1 MTTSS
6 SPRKSRKLRR
16 RFSSGSQDAIL
27 ASITNRETRE
37 SYGQYAFH
45 PFPTAPADDRQGK
58 SPISSQQDL
67 SSREQRLAH
76 IYDRAYYTDGSDV
89 DAEADWK
96 RELMRRGRSTS
107 DTPANGN
114 APSDYGFRARPRSPP
129 TAYASL
135 PATPT
140 LSSKPYGEF
149 GTAVPL
155 NSPPPISVPMLD
167 AAPPRRQ
174 HTKQDSKTYEPPPF
188 SLWDYLREELLAT
201 DFDSHQELKWE
212 RVSNF
217 LSIPVAMEKIIGFGF
232 ILCLDS
238 FLYTFTILP
247 IRFGLAFVRLATNL
261 FSRSSPPLP
270 PSQKADLLRA
280 LMLIISLLILN
291 PLTDASKIYHT
302 IRGQDTIKLY
312 VIFNAL
318 EIADRLCASIGQ
330 DILDCLF
337 SRSTLE
343 PLSHRMPVTANTLTP
358 FLYFFLATMYNVAHA
373 LVMVYQL
380 IALNVAINSY
390 DHALLTLLVS
400 NQFVEIKGSVFKRFE
415 KDNLFQITCADIVER
430 FTLALMLGIVAF
442 RNLIELSGSEFDF
455 SGGFV
460 LPKSFGWFRGN
471 NVLWIISYPVLT
483 VMCSEMLVDWLKH
496 AFITKFNHIRPS
508 VYERYTDVL
517 CRDLASGS
525 AVGRR
530 GARKHTYVDQSPL
543 VARRLGFASLPLAVL
558 VILVGSQS
566 ISLMFSDHETLS
578 FSFWHLLSIYSLDFN
593 ALSLSFRSAEAIKY
607 ATLGVM
613 AVLFWLC
620 FVVIKIIL
628 GVNLITYA
636 TRRQAGME
644 EREAVD
650 AVNNFGR
657 DPIGEGEEE
666 RKYNKNL
673 KKYLED
679 DQDDAPRLSDM
690 GENKPG
696 QGLGKKERVKLEDLT
711 RYTMVKRIW

>member
-6 SPRKSRKLRR
+6 SPRRAKKPRR
-16 RFSSGSQDAIL
+16 RFSSGSQDAVL
-27 ASITNRETRE
+27 ASLTNREQVKD
-37 SYGQYAFH
+37 SGDYVLH
-45 PFPTAPADDRQGK
+45 PFPSAPILGK
-58 SPISSQQDL
+58 GVKQKPNVPTQ
-67 SSREQRLAH
+67 EQRHLH
-76 IYDRAYYTDGSDV
+76 SIYDRAYFTDGSDIDV
-89 DAEADWK
+89 EADWK
-96 RELMRRGRSTS
+96 RVLTRRGRSTS
-107 DTPANGN
+107 DAPANGDV
-114 APSDYGFRARPRSPP
+114 PDHFRFPTRRRSPP

-135 PATPT
+135 PATPV
-140 LSSKPYGEF
+140 LPSESYEGN
-149 GTAVPL
+149 G
-155 NSPPPISVPMLD
+155 S
-167 AAPPRRQ
+167 AAPPSANIVPPTPMLKPAPPPRRK
-174 HTKQDSKTYEPPPF
+174 HPEQDKAYEPPPF

-217 LSIPVAMEKIIGFGF
+217 LNIPLAMEKIIGFGF
-232 ILCLDS
+232 VLCLDS

-247 IRFGLAFVRLATNL
+247 IRFCLALIRLASNL
-261 FSRSSPPLP
+261 FRRSAPPLP
-270 PSQKADLLRA
+270 PSQKADLLRGLLLA
-280 LMLIISLLILN
+280 VSLLILT

-343 PLSHRMPVTANTLTP
+343 PLSHRIPVTADTLTP
-358 FLYFFLATMYNVAHA
+358 FLYFFLATMYTVAHA

-400 NQFVEIKGSVFKRFE
+400 NQFVEIKGSVFKKFE

-430 FTLALMLGIVAF
+430 FTLALMLGVVAF

-471 NVLWIISYPVLT
+471 NVLWTISYPVLT

-578 FSFWHLLSIYSLDFN
+578 FSFWHLLAIYNLDFN
-593 ALSLSFRSAEAIKY
+593 ALSLSFQSAEAIKY

-644 EREAVD
+644 EREAADV
-650 AVNNFGR
+650 VNNFGR
-657 DPIGEGEEE
+657 DPIGEGEDE

-673 KKYLED
+673 KKYLD
-679 DQDDAPRLSDM
+679 DSMDDAPRLSDM

-696 QGLGKKERVKLEDLT
+696 QSLSKKERLKLEDLT

>member
-1 MTTSS
+1 MNEDN
-6 SPRKSRKLRR
+6 L
-16 RFSSGSQDAIL
+16 
-27 ASITNRETRE
+27 
-37 SYGQYAFH
+37 Y
-45 PFPTAPADDRQGK
+45 PFPSAPLCKRVDQN
-58 SPISSQQDL
+58 SSL
-67 SSREQRLAH
+67 VVSESRPLH
-76 IYDRAYYTDGSDV
+76 IYDRIYLRDGLELG
-89 DAEADWK
+89 AEAQWRK
-96 RELMRRGRSTS
+96 ESVRRSRSTS
-107 DTPANGN
+107 VPD
-114 APSDYGFRARPRSPP
+114 APTTGDIPDHLRLRATRHSPP

-140 LSSKPYGEF
+140 ESYGSNNISVYP
-149 GTAVPL
+149 TAPPTPL
-155 NSPPPISVPMLD
+155 LEPLSPPP
-167 AAPPRRQ
+167 RRR
-174 HTKQDSKTYEPPPF
+174 HVSGDSNLYEPPSPF
-188 SLWDYLREELLAT
+188 SLWDYLREEILAT

-217 LSIPVAMEKIIGFGF
+217 LNIPLAIEKIIGFGF

-247 IRFGLAFVRLATNL
+247 IRFCLAIIRLLANL
-261 FSRSSPPLP
+261 FRRSAPPLP
-270 PSQKADLLRA
+270 PSQKADILRA
-280 LMLIISLLILN
+280 LLLVTSLFILN

-302 IRGQDTIKLY
+302 VRGQDTIKLY

-343 PLSHRMPVTANTLTP
+343 PLSHRVPVTAITLRP
-358 FLYFFLATMYNVAHA
+358 FLYFLLAVMYTVAHA

-380 IALNVAINSY
+380 ISLNVAVNSY

-400 NQFVEIKGSVFKRFE
+400 NQFVEIKGSVFKKFE

-430 FTLALMLGIVAF
+430 FTLALMLGVVAF

-455 SGGFV
+455 SSGFV

-471 NVLWIISYPVLT
+471 NVLWTISYPVLT
-483 VMCSEMLVDWLKH
+483 VMFSEMLVDWLKH

-530 GARKHTYVDQSPL
+530 GARKHSYVDQSPL

-566 ISLMFSDHETLS
+566 ISLMFSDKETLS
-578 FSFWHLLSIYSLDFN
+578 FSFWRLLSIYNLNFN
-593 ALSLSFRSAEAIKY
+593 TLSLSFQSANAVEY
-607 ATLGVM
+607 ATLGIM
-613 AVLFWLC
+613 AILFWLC
-620 FVVIKIIL
+620 FVVIKTIL

-644 EREAVD
+644 ERRAAD
-650 AVNNFGR
+650 AVNDFGR
-657 DPIGEGEEE
+657 DPIGEGGDE
-666 RKYNKNL
+666 RIYNKNL
-673 KKYLED
+673 KKYVD
-679 DQDDAPRLSDM
+679 DSLDDAPRLSDM

-696 QGLGKKERVKLEDLT
+696 QGLNKKERLRLEDLT